1 MMTRIKGM
9 LLAVLV
15 IVMMIAPVVQAQDTD
30 EEGACMPTSPDALGP
45 YFIEDAPETDTL
57 YPDDAPGDRLLVH
70 GTVYLGDCD
79 TPLEGAVV
87 EVWQADD
94 AGEYEFSDDFIGRG
108 TIVTDEDGTYEF
120 ITVLPGKYEPRPQ
133 HIHFRISHPEH
144 DVLLV
149 TQLYFEGTYN
159 GALPTTQVVTLEDFD
174 LDEFLA
180 DRLEGEVG
188 SELDEDAVA
197 ALEDRYE
204 DVLYIAAFDI
214 VLIPQE

>member
-1 MMTRIKGM
+1 V

-30 EEGACMPTSPDALGP
+30 EGSVCMPTSPDALGP
-45 YFIEDAPETDTL
+45 YFIEDAPERDTL

-87 EVWQADD
+87 EVWQAND
-94 AGEYEFSDDFIGRG
+94 AGEYDFSDDFIGRG
-108 TIVTDEDGTYEF
+108 MIVTDEDGTYEF
-120 ITVLPGKYEPRPQ
+120 ITVLPGEYEPRPQ
-133 HIHFRISHPEH
+133 HIHFRISHPERE
-144 DVLLV
+144 VLLV

-159 GALPTTQVVTLEDFD
+159 GALPTSQVATLEDFD
-174 LDEFLA
+174 LGDFLA
-180 DRLEGEVG
+180 DRLEDEADA
-188 SELDEDAVA
+188 ELDEDAVA
-197 ALEDRYE
+197 ALEAQYE